1 MTTRTRSRRAPERS
15 SPLEDIVSAAL
26 DDMKAVNV
34 KVMDV
39 RGLTDIADVMVVASG
54 NSDRHVRSIADRV
67 IEKAREAGIR
77 PLGVEGAREGEW
89 VLVDLHDVVVH
100 VMLPRVREFYS
111 LERMWETDAEPAVA
125 NDHVAPGVPRVA
137 GAPRATAVPRGAG
150 GGSRAEQRRGSAAPR
165 AKAAP
170 RKRAPRRKPTSGT

>member
-1 MTTRTRSRRAPERS
+1 MTTRTRSRRASDRG
-15 SPLEDIVSAAL
+15 SPLEGIVTAAL

-54 NSDRHVRSIADRV
+54 NSDRHVRSIADRL
-67 IEKAREAGIR
+67 IEKAKESGFR

-89 VLVDLHDVVVH
+89 VLVDLQDIVVH

-111 LERMWETDAEPAVA
+111 LERMWETETPAVA
-125 NDHVAPGVPRVA
+125 NATPVG
-137 GAPRATAVPRGAG
+137 GAPPAKP
-150 GGSRAEQRRGSAAPR
+150 AA
-165 AKAAP
+165 
-170 RKRAPRRKPTSGT
+170 RKRAPRRKTP